1 MASQMFYI
9 FFNVSLK
16 EWSIS
21 ITKKKQNPNT
31 NGARNNIVKKNKT
44 GQETL

>member
-1 MASQMFYI
+1 MFYI

-31 NGARNNIVKKNKT
+31 NGARNNIVKKTK
-44 GQETL
+44 QDRKLFRDK